1 MHRETNQSVD
11 SKTIDLLLVVG
22 LLVLIIFATAIKN
35 IVVSLPAGGILRY
48 AAFGLMLAAGYF
60 LYTRRI
66 VSYRYVLYVDAGKEH
81 PAGTFVIDR
90 MVADKGREA
99 LFLLPENL
107 LGLVAPGEAWSAGTL
122 GEEPRRIRRRK
133 LSIGPRKTAYTL
145 FYQKENKIYALLFH
159 PSKKL
164 VRLLRSALEN
174 MARVRT

>member
-35 IVVSLPAGGILRY
+35 LVVSLPAGGILRY

-60 LYTRRI
+60 LYTRRL
-66 VSYRYVLYVDAGKEH
+66 VSYRYTLYAEEQKEH

-107 LGLVAPGEAWSAGTL
+107 MALVAPGEAWSAGAF
-122 GEEPRRIRRRK
+122 GEKPGRVRRRK
-133 LSIGPRKTAYTL
+133 LSIGSSKTAHTL
-145 FYQKENKIYALLFH
+145 LYQKENKIYALRFH

-164 VRLLRSALEN
+164 VRLLRTALEN
-174 MARVRT
+174 TARVRT